1 MIMNLLL
8 AEASESTTQAY
19 LWAAL
24 WAFLILLGLG
34 ILLAILMV
42 WASKVFHVE
51 EDPRIKDVE
60 AMLPNANCGNCGYP
74 GCHEMAAALVAGE
87 AKKASQ
93 CKVGNADKNFKP
105 IINYLGKHPDKDGTS
120 HVPTL

>member
-8 AEASESTTQAY
+8 AEASESTTQTY

-74 GCHEMAAALVAGE
+74 GCHEMAAALVCRR
-87 AKKASQ
+87 SQ
-93 CKVGNADKNFKP
+93 EGQPVQGRQCRQELQAYHRLP
-105 IINYLGKHPDKDGTS
+105 C
-120 HVPTL
+120 